1 MTFSNL
7 ASEDRSILSLMKSV
21 DYGRLEHLAI
31 QDGHVVRTKDSRMI
45 RFVKLGVKE
54 VQRTSSRADGDFM
67 LTEKHVEFLTMMH
80 RIGNGIINTIQIQA
94 GLPVSV
100 ETEETIAII

>member
-1 MTFSNL
+1 MTFSSL

-31 QDGHVVRTKDSRMI
+31 RDGHVVRTKNSRMI

-54 VQRTSSRADGDFM
+54 VQRVGSRVDGDFM

-94 GLPVSV
+94 GLPVAI
-100 ETEETIAII
+100 ETEEAIAII